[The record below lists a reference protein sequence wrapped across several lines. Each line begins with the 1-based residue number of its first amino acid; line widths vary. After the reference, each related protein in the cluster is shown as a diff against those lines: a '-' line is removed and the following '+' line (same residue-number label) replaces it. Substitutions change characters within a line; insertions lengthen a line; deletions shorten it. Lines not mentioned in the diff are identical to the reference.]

1 MSPLHSG
8 LYLHFKS
15 LKELF
20 SLVGKA
26 WCRQQKPWTIGKF
39 SDGIS
44 FYLATMWL
52 VGTYGTTLSA
62 NQRIVTTE
70 PILRWFCAFSRAW
83 QHLTAASSFF
93 LQLYP
98 FTGLCWPSVWLA
110 RLQNSRVFFS
120 KSVKKSVKR
129 GVRVLRARSARASHA
144 LSSLNWQA
152 FSLLIST
159 YRIFWLCASSKGRR

>member
-1 MSPLHSG
+1 MGRRTSGNVMSPLHSG

-15 LKELF
+15 LKKIF
-20 SLVGKA
+20 CLVGKA
-26 WCRQQKPWTIGKF
+26 WCRQQKELTNGKF

-44 FYLATMWL
+44 FYLATIWL

-83 QHLTAASSFF
+83 QLLTAASSFF

-110 RLQNSRVFFS
+110 RLQNRRFFFKIS
-120 KSVKKSVKR
+120 KEIGKAWRKSLTRAKR
-129 GVRVLRARSARASHA
+129 
-144 LSSLNWQA
+144 SSL
-152 FSLLIST
+152 T
-159 YRIFWLCASSKGRR
+159 RP